1 MHNWGEWKIDKTVHA
16 SCIQREMLYRT
27 CSGCGETEYRYG
39 DYGDHVWGE
48 WHQVQAPTSEKTGLE
63 ERVCEIDPSHMEQRE
78 IPPTNP
84 VPGLSPSLTASA
96 SWAEDT
102 GEGKRYAGAIVYVE
116 GTLTNTGNCELRL
129 ALVQDE
135 VDRISSMP
143 GGADAGD
150 GTFHLM
156 PGQSITF
163 SNVPYGVYEK
173 EVDAGVLKDHFGIG
187 DRAFYWDGTEHD
199 ENYDYWKTQMV
210 VCNSADFSIPL
221 TYPDDMEELHPS
233 LTASTSWAEDA
244 GEGKRYA
251 GAIVYVDHILT
262 NTGNCDI
269 WLLFTEDEVYGGT
282 MNGEVFSGPIIN
294 YWDYEYVNGYYLLEP
309 GRSITLS
316 NHDYWVSQEEAD
328 AGVLKD
334 SWGFG
339 RGYYDNSPDD
349 NSNDWV
355 ELPWCETEFS
365 IPLTYPDGME
375 GEEPHPELTLIHEY
389 DDPNQD
395 IYEPDGK
402 VQSHHTLMNT
412 GNVELTVELAADGVD
427 EELKFTLTPGDW
439 FFGPCTISDLGS
451 HVAPGTETEELMGSV
466 PLVYRYIGYDK
477 DTGEKLCESNAVE
490 RTYKVRKPGPA
501 EWLIPDESDIT
512 AVLSVYPG
520 WESAD
525 PAGYRSGEMYAT
537 QLSARNAGKVTIP
550 ENGITVYD
558 PYDGYTIQAFSFE
571 LIPGDVG
578 WWAWRQYGIVSE
590 ADVANGS
597 IHFPPISFTWTDPE
611 SGNEK
616 IAYSNALELKVINDP
631 GLVLAKSVANTPANS
646 TFFTEGE
653 EIQWK
658 LTVTNNSKEPIRNVT
673 VTDQGNTVGT
683 FPEIAAGASVPV
695 ALPGHLVSEYDVL
708 AGTVSNYACAT
719 GEDLKGTAHTWVSNM
734 AKAPTSEWSETI
746 LTTEKDKDG
755 SELKKGGGE
764 TKKDDADDP
773 KGPIYGLKVGA
784 AAVKAEAH
792 APANGLYYE
801 LNEAVDFVITVK
813 NTGDVPLENVYV
825 LDSLGGFTP
834 IGSTAAID
842 PGNEESFPFTWT
854 VTQGDID
861 KGYVL
866 NSATIG
872 YEFNGGIAGTPVK
885 SNYVIVPAG
894 EKGPDIVTGI
904 MTGGSIT
911 GSSITGGGISGGS
924 ITGGSITGG
933 ITGSGSSHFT
943 PIPPTGKDG
952 STDGG
957 AADGSGSGG
966 AVNCEL
972 RLDLLGGTEARYTLH
987 ACGEHA
993 AAAQA
998 AEAAG
1003 KAGNPAEAVN
1013 IWREEVNK
1021 LYEIFHEAAD
1031 DEGKAALIQERTV
1044 FFDFANAQQALLGDE
1059 AAAELL
1065 RLKCTQMCCII
1076 HTLPAELP
1084 DSLTGSYAKTSSP
1097 AYSLSERII
1106 SELNGSDSGVTE
1118 HYGAGEAIA
1127 LGDVMNLLHSA
1138 KQYNY
1143 DEVFLRGQRI
1153 WQVAL
1158 DGTVNE
1164 AYKAADKDARK
1175 RIVTWRKS
1183 LDTLYSAEKALMNL
1197 IYPDNRT
1204 TVEETLMNLYRNAA
1218 FDIQKIR

>member
-1 MHNWGEWKIDKTVHA
+1 M
-16 SCIQREMLYRT
+16 
-27 CSGCGETEYRYG
+27 
-39 DYGDHVWGE
+39 
-48 WHQVQAPTSEKTGLE
+48 
-63 ERVCEIDPSHMEQRE
+63 
-78 IPPTNP
+78 TN
-84 VPGLSPSLTASA
+84 
-96 SWAEDT
+96 
-102 GEGKRYAGAIVYVE
+102 
-116 GTLTNTGNCELRL
+116 
-129 ALVQDE
+129 
-135 VDRISSMP
+135 
-143 GGADAGD
+143 
-150 GTFHLM
+150 
-156 PGQSITF
+156 
-163 SNVPYGVYEK
+163 
-173 EVDAGVLKDHFGIG
+173 
-187 DRAFYWDGTEHD
+187 
-199 ENYDYWKTQMV
+199 
-210 VCNSADFSIPL
+210 
-221 TYPDDMEELHPS
+221 
-233 LTASTSWAEDA
+233 
-244 GEGKRYA
+244 
-251 GAIVYVDHILT
+251 
-262 NTGNCDI
+262 
-269 WLLFTEDEVYGGT
+269 
-282 MNGEVFSGPIIN
+282 
-294 YWDYEYVNGYYLLEP
+294 
-309 GRSITLS
+309 
-316 NHDYWVSQEEAD
+316 
-328 AGVLKD
+328 
-334 SWGFG
+334 
-339 RGYYDNSPDD
+339 
-349 NSNDWV
+349 
-355 ELPWCETEFS
+355 
-365 IPLTYPDGME
+365 
-375 GEEPHPELTLIHEY
+375 IH
-389 DDPNQD
+389 
-395 IYEPDGK
+395 
-402 VQSHHTLMNT
+402 
-412 GNVELTVELAADGVD
+412 
-427 EELKFTLTPGDW
+427 
-439 FFGPCTISDLGS
+439 
-451 HVAPGTETEELMGSV
+451 
-466 PLVYRYIGYDK
+466 
-477 DTGEKLCESNAVE
+477 
-490 RTYKVRKPGPA
+490 
-501 EWLIPDESDIT
+501 
-512 AVLSVYPG
+512 
-520 WESAD
+520 
-525 PAGYRSGEMYAT
+525 
-537 QLSARNAGKVTIP
+537 
-550 ENGITVYD
+550 D
-558 PYDGYTIQAFSFE
+558 PYDGFTSEIEYTIM
-571 LIPGDVG
+571 PGESNE
-578 WWAWRQYGIVSE
+578 WWFWMWGKVTE
-590 ADVANGS
+590 ADVAKGS
-597 IHFPPISFTWTDPE
+597 FYYPPAEITFTDPE
-611 SGNEK
+611 SGNVK
-616 IAYSNALELKVINDP
+616 TAYSNSLTLNVINDS
-631 GLVLAKSVANTPANS
+631 GLVLSKSVANTPANS

-673 VTDQGNTVGT
+673 VTDQGNTVGS

-734 AKAPTSEWSETI
+734 AQAPTSEWSETI

-755 SELKKGGGE
+755 GELKKGGGE
-764 TKKDDADDP
+764 TKKDDAGDP

-813 NTGDVPLENVYV
+813 NTGAVPLENVYV
-825 LDSLGGFTP
+825 LDSLGGFMP
-834 IGSTAAID
+834 IGSITAID

-904 MTGGSIT
+904 MTGCGLT

-924 ITGGSITGG
+924 ITGGGMTGMITGGSITGG

-957 AADGSGSGG
+957 AADGSTADGSGSGG

-1003 KAGNPAEAVN
+1003 KAGNPTEAVN

-1031 DEGKAALIQERTV
+1031 DEGKAALIQERAV

-1084 DSLTGSYAKTSSP
+1084 DSLTGSYAKASSP

-1106 SELNGSDSGVTE
+1106 SELNGSDSDVTE
-1118 HYGAGEAIA
+1118 HYGAGEAPA
-1127 LGDVMNLLHSA
+1127 LGDVMNLLRSA

-1164 AYKAADKDARK
+1164 AYKAADKDTRK

-1183 LDTLYSAEKALMNL
+1183 LDTLYSAEKTLMNL

-1204 TVEETLMNLYRNAA
+1204 TAEETLMNLYRNAA

>member
-48 WHQVQAPTSEKTGLE
+48 WHQVQAPTPEKTGLE

-84 VPGLSPSLTASA
+84 APDLKPSLTAST
-96 SWAEDT
+96 SWAEDA
-102 GEGKRYAGAIVYVE
+102 GEGKRYYEATVYVD
-116 GTLTNTGNCELRL
+116 GILTNTGNCELRL

-221 TYPDDMEELHPS
+221 TYPDGMEE
-233 LTASTSWAEDA
+233 
-244 GEGKRYA
+244 
-251 GAIVYVDHILT
+251 
-262 NTGNCDI
+262 
-269 WLLFTEDEVYGGT
+269 
-282 MNGEVFSGPIIN
+282 
-294 YWDYEYVNGYYLLEP
+294 
-309 GRSITLS
+309 
-316 NHDYWVSQEEAD
+316 
-328 AGVLKD
+328 
-334 SWGFG
+334 
-339 RGYYDNSPDD
+339 
-349 NSNDWV
+349 
-355 ELPWCETEFS
+355 
-365 IPLTYPDGME
+365 
-375 GEEPHPELTLIHEY
+375 EEPHPELTLIHEY

-402 VQSHHTLMNT
+402 VQSHHTIMNT
-412 GNVELTVELAADGVD
+412 GNVVLTVELAADSVD

-439 FFGPCTISDLGS
+439 FFGPCTLSDLGS
-451 HVAPGTETEELMGSV
+451 HVAPGTETEELMGTV

-537 QLSARNAGKVTIP
+537 WLSARNAGKVTIP
-550 ENGITVYD
+550 AKGITVYD
-558 PYDGYTIQAFSFE
+558 PYDGFTIQAFSFE

-578 WWAWRQYGIVSE
+578 EWAWRQYGIVSE

-673 VTDQGNTVGT
+673 VTDQGNTVGS
-683 FPEIAAGASVPV
+683 FPEIAAGESVPV

-719 GEDLKGTAHTWVSNM
+719 GEDLKGTTHTWVSNM

-755 SELKKGGGE
+755 GELKKGDGE
-764 TKKDDADDP
+764 TKKDAEDP

-861 KGYVL
+861 KGYVM

-904 MTGGSIT
+904 MTGGGLT

-924 ITGGSITGG
+924 ITGGGMTGMITGGSITGG

-957 AADGSGSGG
+957 AADGSTADGSGSGG

-987 ACGEHA
+987 ACSEHA

-1021 LYEIFHEAAD
+1021 LYEIFHEAGD
-1031 DEGKAALIQERTV
+1031 DEGKAALVQERTV

-1084 DSLTGSYAKTSSP
+1084 DSLAGSYAKMVSGP

-1106 SELNGSDSGVTE
+1106 SELNGSDSDVTE
-1118 HYGAGEAIA
+1118 HYGAGEALA
-1127 LGDVMNLLHSA
+1127 LGDVMNLLRSA

-1143 DEVFLRGQRI
+1143 DEAFLRGQRM

-1175 RIVTWRKS
+1175 RIVTWRKA

-1204 TVEETLMNLYRNAA
+1204 TVEEALMNLYRNAA